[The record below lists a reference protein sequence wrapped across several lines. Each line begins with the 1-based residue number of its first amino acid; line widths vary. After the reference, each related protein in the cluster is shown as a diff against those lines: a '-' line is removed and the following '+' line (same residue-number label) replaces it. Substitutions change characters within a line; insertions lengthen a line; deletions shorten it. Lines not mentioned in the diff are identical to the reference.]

1 MARVGVIARRRSL
14 RQTATRSS
22 SRVVMASSDSDD
34 DMSGDEIDEEAET
47 ARLRELLLREL
58 AANTY

>member
-1 MARVGVIARRRSL
+1 MQQDTDGQAPVTMS
-14 RQTATRSS
+14 
-22 SRVVMASSDSDD
+22 SSDSDD